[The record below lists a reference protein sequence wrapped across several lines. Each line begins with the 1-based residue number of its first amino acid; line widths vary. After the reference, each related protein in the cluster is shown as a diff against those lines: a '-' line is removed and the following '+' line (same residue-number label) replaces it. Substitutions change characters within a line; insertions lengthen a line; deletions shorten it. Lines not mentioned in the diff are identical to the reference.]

1 MKAKGI
7 WAIAVITFKEGIRS
21 RLFVAILVLASLVL
35 VLIKALS
42 DLAIGNTIKV
52 ALDIGFASIDLFG
65 LLLAFLL
72 TTTLIAKDL
81 DKKTI
86 YLVISKPITR
96 SDYLTGK
103 FLGLITIFSLA
114 LLAVG
119 LLFFL
124 SFLYTLKT
132 THLYQMPEIYW
143 ARILLAYLFIFLKV
157 ALITALALF
166 FSSLTTSSLLAIFL
180 TFMVYLIGQSV
191 QEIKNLLVSPLAAEL
206 SPVIKSLA
214 HLATYVFPNLSLFD
228 FKATAIYGL
237 PLSTDAICLNLFY
250 GLLYLL
256 GIFLLAQFIFRF
268 KEF

>member
-132 THLYQMPEIYW
+132 THLYQI
-143 ARILLAYLFIFLKV
+143 
-157 ALITALALF
+157 